1 MNLKAG
7 ANEVLGLATGLL
19 AATEPAGTATTT
31 AGLPAAVS
39 PALVLV
45 LCILGGIGTV
55 LALPRRGGD
64 LRPKLGG
71 VLLALAGVLLAVV
84 LIRWT
89 AGAVGRS
96 GVLRASYV
104 YFWIFSAVA
113 LAASVRVITHPKPVY
128 SALYFV
134 LTVFASAGLF
144 VLMWADFMAAALV
157 LIYAG
162 AILVTY
168 VFVIM
173 LASEAAGHGT
183 STGALS
189 GLPDHDANARE
200 PFLASL
206 MGFGLMGVILFVTF
220 DKAQPMPKN
229 SLGGPPGLPGF
240 GGTQQLGAFLFDN
253 HFVNI
258 QLAGLLLTLAMV
270 GAILIARKRIVHAGG
285 SEAEARMAMSPLDVP
300 EEVVLGPSTPQT
312 DDPNSIEVAG
322 TTNPRQKAYPEN

>member
-1 MNLKAG
+1 MTNQSQ
-7 ANEVLGLATGLL
+7 ANEVLG
-19 AATEPAGTATTT
+19 AATALLSVTDPVSTG
-31 AGLPAAVS
+31 GGFPVAVS

-45 LCILGGIGTV
+45 LCIIGGIGTV

-71 VLLALAGVLLAVV
+71 VLLAVAGAVLAVALV
-84 LIRWT
+84 RWT
-89 AGAVGRS
+89 AESVGRA
-96 GVLRASYV
+96 GVARASYV
-104 YFWIFSAVA
+104 YFWIFSVVA

-173 LASEAAGHGT
+173 LASEAAGAGGG
-183 STGALS
+183 TGALS

-200 PFLASL
+200 PFMASL
-206 MGFGLMGVILFVTF
+206 VGFGLMGVILFVTF
-220 DKAQPMPKN
+220 DKAQPLVKN
-229 SLGGPPGLPGF
+229 DLGGPPGLAGF
-240 GGTQQLGAFLFDN
+240 GGTQRLGAFLFDN

-285 SEAEARMAMSPLDVP
+285 DETEARLATSPLEAP
-300 EEVVLGPSTPQT
+300 EEVVLGPATPLT
-312 DDPNSIEVAG
+312 DDPHSIEVAG